1 MEIPLVFI
9 FHSDSSADN
18 GTSSNHSRPGLG
30 PCIQARSR
38 LRRQVELLLHSPP
51 ILEYCDRGFSGWRL
65 PHIHDSLQLVPWR
78 LQGVRCRYCLR
89 RLHRPV
95 LRRLLLGSDNLASG
109 IPEAKGLGIN
119 TPSSSPRHSNR
130 VVKLVVFKIQ
140 FLYTKNKLNYVN
152 LFIFIIFIIF
162 IIVYI

>member
-9 FHSDSSADN
+9 FHSGGSADN
-18 GTSSNHSRPGLG
+18 GSSNHSRTGLA
-30 PCIQARSR
+30 PSIRPPST
-38 LRRQVELLLHSPP
+38 LRRQVDPLLHSPQ
-51 ILEYCDRGFSGWRL
+51 ILDGCDRGFSGWGL
-65 PHIHDSLQLVPWR
+65 PHIHDSLQLAPWR

-95 LRRLLLGSDNLASG
+95 LRRLLLGSDNLVSG

-119 TPSSSPRHSNR
+119 TPLQQSETQQQSSKACCLTNSVS
-130 VVKLVVFKIQ
+130 
-140 FLYTKNKLNYVN
+140 LYKKKLNYVN